1 MNITKKNVLV
11 SLFIFIC
18 ALVYQLIKFGS
29 LSWTETSNI
38 LFMIAGLLLIIGL
51 SGLVL
56 ASGSFDFFHYSV
68 RKTLR
73 REPKEDGFREPLDPQ
88 ALSSSVGKSYQNVL
102 TIGLL
107 LLGISVVC
115 LWDYILYIKHPSGLN
130 VCQMDFL
137 LP

>member
-38 LFMIAGLLLIIGL
+38 LFMVSGLLLIIGL

-73 REPKEDGFREPLDPQ
+73 REPKEDGFKEPLNPH
-88 ALSSSVGKSYQNVL
+88 ALSSSVGKSYQNIL

-107 LLGISVVC
+107 LLAISIIC
-115 LWDYILYIKHPSGLN
+115 LWDYIL
-130 VCQMDFL
+130 
-137 LP
+137 

>member
-1 MNITKKNVLV
+1 MNFTKKNALV

-18 ALVYQLIKFGS
+18 ALVYQLIKYGS
-29 LSWTETSNI
+29 LSWTGTSNI

-73 REPKEDGFREPLDPQ
+73 REPKEDGFREPLNPQ

-102 TIGLL
+102 TIGLCCWGSAL
-107 LLGISVVC
+107 SVSGIIF
-115 LWDYILYIKHPSGLN
+115 YK
-130 VCQMDFL
+130 
-137 LP
+137 

>member
-18 ALVYQLIKFGS
+18 ALVYQLIKYGS
-29 LSWTETSNI
+29 LSWTGTSNI

-56 ASGSFDFFHYSV
+56 ASGSFDFFQYSG

-73 REPKEDGFREPLDPQ
+73 REPKEVGLREPLEPE
-88 ALSSSVGKSYQNVL
+88 AL
-102 TIGLL
+102 
-107 LLGISVVC
+107 
-115 LWDYILYIKHPSGLN
+115 
-130 VCQMDFL
+130 
-137 LP
+137 

>member
-1 MNITKKNVLV
+1 MNFTKKNALV
-11 SLFIFIC
+11 ALFIFMC
-18 ALVYQLIKFGS
+18 ALVYQLIEYGS
-29 LSWTETSNI
+29 LSWIETSNI
-38 LFMIAGLLLIIGL
+38 LFMIAGFILIIGL

-56 ASGSFDFFHYSV
+56 ASGSFDFFHYSI

-73 REPKEDGFREPLDPQ
+73 REPQESDSKEPLNPH

-115 LWDYILYIKHPSGLN
+115 LWDYIL
-130 VCQMDFL
+130 
-137 LP
+137 

>member
-1 MNITKKNVLV
+1 MNFTKKNVLV

-18 ALVYQLIKFGS
+18 ALLYQLIKYGF

-38 LFMIAGLLLIIGL
+38 LFMIAGILLIIGL

-73 REPKEDGFREPLDPQ
+73 REPKEDGFREPLDPH
-88 ALSSSVGKSYQNVL
+88 ALSSSVGRSYQNVL
-102 TIGLL
+102 TIGIL
-107 LLGISVVC
+107 LLGISIIC
-115 LWDYILYIKHPSGLN
+115 LWDYIL
-130 VCQMDFL
+130 
-137 LP
+137 

>member
-1 MNITKKNVLV
+1 MNFTKKNAIV

-18 ALVYQLIKFGS
+18 ALVYQLIKYGS
-29 LSWTETSNI
+29 LSWTGTSNI

-115 LWDYILYIKHPSGLN
+115 LWDYIL
-130 VCQMDFL
+130 
-137 LP
+137 

>member
-1 MNITKKNVLV
+1 MNLTKKNILV

-29 LSWTETSNI
+29 LSWTATSNI

-73 REPKEDGFREPLDPQ
+73 REPKENGFKEPLNPN

-107 LLGISVVC
+107 LLGISIIC
-115 LWDYILYIKHPSGLN
+115 LWDYIL
-130 VCQMDFL
+130 
-137 LP
+137 